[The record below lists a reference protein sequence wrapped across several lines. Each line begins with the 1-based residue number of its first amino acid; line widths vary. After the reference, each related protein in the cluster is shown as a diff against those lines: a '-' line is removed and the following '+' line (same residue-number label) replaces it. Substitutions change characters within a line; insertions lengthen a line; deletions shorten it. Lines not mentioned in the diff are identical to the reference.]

1 LSQLLEQTKLKSAIE
16 RFKALEEEGRRRAY
30 ERDAIPKS
38 DEDFLFRLSAEADQ
52 MAGVFHDFDL
62 TKESIMADMI
72 ETAARYGAR
81 AARYC
86 EFFNIPRSECIVAKK
101 VQKNGETDWV
111 TVDGDHSWAYDALW
125 TADNKSMQIIGRRC
139 SYLRGELD
147 DYNEAAFLN
156 DITSCFHTLMD
167 IYRDKL
173 GKWNVE
179 GKCVWSVV

>member
-1 LSQLLEQTKLKSAIE
+1 MSQLLGQTKQKSAIE
-16 RFKALEEEGRRRAY
+16 RFKALEAEGRSRAY

-52 MAGVFHDFDL
+52 MAHAFDDFDL
-62 TKESIMADMI
+62 SKESLMADMI
-72 ETAARYGAR
+72 EATARYGAS

-86 EFFNIPRSECIVAKK
+86 EVFNIPRSECIVAKK

-111 TVDGDHSWAYDALW
+111 TVDGEHSWAYDALW
-125 TADNKSMQIIGRRC
+125 TADNKSMQIIGKRC

-147 DYNEAAFLN
+147 VYNEAAFLN

-167 IYRDKL
+167 IYRDKI
-173 GKWNVE
+173 GKWNIK
-179 GKCVWSVV
+179 GKCAWSVV